1 MLWNKHNA
9 CRTIY
14 ISLHNLKYI
23 NFFGWNKIE
32 KIFAFSLE
40 KIRRMVY
47 SIYSQGETAVYPGK
61 SKLQGPWKMGRITGK
76 RHRFWKIREILKP
89 QYMWFASR
97 KKQYILRFSKI
108 IFLFLPL
115 ICEEYGTAFRKF
127 FRYGSCGKSQKQE
140 VKFPVIF
147 LKHSFFTA
155 VNILSLLPV
164 WYMEQDSRLQGC
176 GAVKM
181 DKERLSSV
189 QRASR
194 EKEDPFWS
202 RFF

>member
-1 MLWNKHNA
+1 MVEGNAVLPGRAGPTRPLTDNVQVMPAVASNTTISAQYWVSAADQAKASSIQAAVAQAVDDYKAWQTEQIGRAINPDELRKRMLNA
-9 CRTIY
+9 
-14 ISLHNLKYI
+14 
-23 NFFGWNKIE
+23 E
-32 KIFAFSLE
+32 
-40 KIRRMVY
+40 
-47 SIYSQGETAVYPGK
+47 
-61 SKLQGPWKMGRITGK
+61 

-127 FRYGSCGKSQKQE
+127 FRYSSCGKSQKQE

-164 WYMEQDSRLQGC
+164 
-176 GAVKM
+176 
-181 DKERLSSV
+181 
-189 QRASR
+189 
-194 EKEDPFWS
+194 
-202 RFF
+202 